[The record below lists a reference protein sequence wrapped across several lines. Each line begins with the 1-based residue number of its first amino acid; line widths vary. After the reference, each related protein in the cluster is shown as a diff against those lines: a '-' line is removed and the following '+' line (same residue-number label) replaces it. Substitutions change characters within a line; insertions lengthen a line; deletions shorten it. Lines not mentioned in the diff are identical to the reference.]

1 MEKYEPPVY
10 FGDWL
15 KQRRKILDLT
25 QRELSKRA
33 GCSVFAVRKIEA
45 GDRKPSKQLAAL
57 LANALEIPR
66 EIQQVFVRAARG
78 EINLGRLP
86 RPSLKPKSSPEEDF
100 SLNSSQFPT
109 YFNPLVGREAEL
121 AALARIFDDPQCR
134 LLTLTGMGGIGKT
147 RLAAE
152 FATTQRSKFPGGV
165 FFVPLAPINSPD
177 LIVPAIADVLQL
189 LFSGPSDPKE
199 QLIKH
204 IARHLKQPGLFI
216 LDNMEH
222 LLVPTSS
229 QSRKLEPTLL
239 LVEMLH
245 RLPLVKILVT
255 SRERLNLQ
263 GEWTYELHG
272 LPAPPPVFLEK
283 FEYYSASILFLQ
295 NARRAKADFE
305 ITRDD
310 LPALATICEK
320 LEGIP
325 LAIELAAT
333 WVTTLSCQE
342 IADEIESNIDF
353 LTTTTRDI
361 PERHRSLRAT
371 FDHSWKLLG
380 EEERN
385 VLCQLSI
392 FRGGFDREAAA
403 QIANASLF
411 HLASL
416 VSKSLVRRTDDG
428 RYDLH
433 EVIRQFTL
441 SCFLSEPYNRQVRDH
456 HCQYYLTFVSDRESA
471 LKSAL
476 QQDALRE
483 LTFEIDNIRAAWT
496 WAIERQNY
504 SLIRKAIRSFCWFFE
519 TSGLLLEGIEQF
531 ELLVV
536 ALKDRKRNVE
546 EEKAL
551 GQTLAQQSLLIFRK
565 GQFNQA
571 QKLLE
576 KSLLLLRPFDE
587 PALLTDA
594 LIFLGVICHLNG
606 DVERSQRFIDEGLV
620 CARASK
626 DEWFTAYAVHNQ
638 GYIASLTGRYA
649 EGYKR
654 MMAGIALWRK
664 IGDPHSISLGLNFL
678 TPTLIKL
685 GRFEEAEN
693 HIQESLSLSKL
704 SRNRWGTGTAYRYLG
719 LIKLAQG
726 KYQEAQ
732 DLLHRS
738 LEFFS
743 GYTEGWDIAISL
755 IYLGTTELELGNL
768 QEAESFYRNAL
779 HTALAAKSVPL
790 ALEALVGLAK
800 ILAQKGEFH
809 TAVQLAT
816 FVQNQSTSAQASK
829 DAASQLLAEAEIQLP
844 VDEVQTITAEAKN
857 LSLET
862 IVQVNLAA
870 LTRSTAV

>member
-1 MEKYEPPVY
+1 
-10 FGDWL
+10 
-15 KQRRKILDLT
+15 
-25 QRELSKRA
+25 
-33 GCSVFAVRKIEA
+33 
-45 GDRKPSKQLAAL
+45 
-57 LANALEIPR
+57 
-66 EIQQVFVRAARG
+66 
-78 EINLGRLP
+78 
-86 RPSLKPKSSPEEDF
+86 
-100 SLNSSQFPT
+100 
-109 YFNPLVGREAEL
+109 
-121 AALARIFDDPQCR
+121 
-134 LLTLTGMGGIGKT
+134 
-147 RLAAE
+147 
-152 FATTQRSKFPGGV
+152 
-165 FFVPLAPINSPD
+165 
-177 LIVPAIADVLQL
+177 
-189 LFSGPSDPKE
+189 
-199 QLIKH
+199 
-204 IARHLKQPGLFI
+204 
-216 LDNMEH
+216 
-222 LLVPTSS
+222 
-229 QSRKLEPTLL
+229 
-239 LVEMLH
+239 
-245 RLPLVKILVT
+245 
-255 SRERLNLQ
+255 
-263 GEWTYELHG
+263 
-272 LPAPPPVFLEK
+272 
-283 FEYYSASILFLQ
+283 
-295 NARRAKADFE
+295 
-305 ITRDD
+305 
-310 LPALATICEK
+310 
-320 LEGIP
+320 
-325 LAIELAAT
+325 
-333 WVTTLSCQE
+333 
-342 IADEIESNIDF
+342 
-353 LTTTTRDI
+353 
-361 PERHRSLRAT
+361 
-371 FDHSWKLLG
+371 
-380 EEERN
+380 
-385 VLCQLSI
+385 
-392 FRGGFDREAAA
+392 
-403 QIANASLF
+403 
-411 HLASL
+411 
-416 VSKSLVRRTDDG
+416 
-428 RYDLH
+428 
-433 EVIRQFTL
+433 
-441 SCFLSEPYNRQVRDH
+441 
-456 HCQYYLTFVSDRESA
+456 
-471 LKSAL
+471 
-476 QQDALRE
+476 
-483 LTFEIDNIRAAWT
+483 
-496 WAIERQNY
+496 
-504 SLIRKAIRSFCWFFE
+504 
-519 TSGLLLEGIEQF
+519 
-531 ELLVV
+531 
-536 ALKDRKRNVE
+536 
-546 EEKAL
+546 
-551 GQTLAQQSLLIFRK
+551 
-565 GQFNQA
+565 
-571 QKLLE
+571 
-576 KSLLLLRPFDE
+576 
-587 PALLTDA
+587 
-594 LIFLGVICHLNG
+594 LNG